1 MRIWEFI
8 MTAIITGT
16 MKQLKDL
23 GIDVGRGFRL
33 EMFVDLLGLDVARF
47 GHRPVVID
55 VQRATIPRSFTARKG
70 TPAILST
77 TATFHR

>member
-33 EMFVDLLGLDVARF
+33 EMFVNLLGLDVARF

-55 VQRATIPRSFTARKG
+55 VQRAPIPRSFTARKG